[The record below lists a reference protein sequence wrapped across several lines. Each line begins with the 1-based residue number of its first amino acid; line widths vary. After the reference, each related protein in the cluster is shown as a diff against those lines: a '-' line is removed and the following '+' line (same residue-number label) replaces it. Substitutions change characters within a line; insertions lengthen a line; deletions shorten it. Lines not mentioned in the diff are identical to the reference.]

1 VKKPLINSG
10 PGPVPSRTRWLTSAV
25 LRFTVKQASARRTF
39 PERRPR
45 GVYAFFAF
53 GGTMASFAA
62 LATRNFTTFFA
73 AILMAAPVAGFRPI
87 RALRSTR
94 TSRPIPGRTNKP
106 FFLTSVTAVWASV
119 SNRLLATFLVIS
131 HESARVWTICVC
143 VS

>member
-1 VKKPLINSG
+1 M
-10 PGPVPSRTRWLTSAV
+10 RQRA
-25 LRFTVKQASARRTF
+25 
-39 PERRPR
+39 
-45 GVYAFFAF
+45 VYAFFAFGAF

-73 AILMAAPVAGFRPI
+73 AILIAWPVAGFRPI

-131 HESARVWTICVC
+131 HESAMVWTICVC
-143 VS
+143 VIMILSFGVCR